1 MKSSRK
7 SFFYVFLLLGISLI
21 TAGIIFHPAFVA
33 KYVKGASDLSPEATI
48 KVIHYQL
55 YAITSGF
62 IILLI
67 SIFYYKKSIF
77 KRIIFIN
84 IANR

>member
-1 MKSSRK
+1 MKINRK

-21 TAGIIFHPAFVA
+21 TAGIILNPSFVA
-33 KYVKGASDLSPEATI
+33 KHVKGASELSPETTV

-67 SIFYYKKSIF
+67 SIFYYKKELV
-77 KRIIFIN
+77 N
-84 IANR
+84 ILFFRY